1 MNLTRANIK
10 DLRKVTVK
18 IVCSNNNEGSGT
30 IVSVGENLYVLTAAH
45 VIEKNTKDGPFDK
58 EQIGV
63 SLMRNSQKFCLAVDE
78 VIYYN
83 NSEEG
88 DAAVLRVIK
97 TNGMPTSGLDRVR
110 LLITDIPGQ
119 AVLCGF
125 HRSETSLK
133 QYNVENRGD
142 KNWASTDI
150 QLQLQNLGP
159 KINFEG
165 TSGGGIFYQGTDN
178 LLYMAAYMSGVGRF
192 DGNNN
197 EFICMPSSNF
207 IPSGLLGS
215 IVDSREYTFIADIG
229 VARDVDSRQLLNL
242 LDKSDYNLNQTGYFI
257 ENDKT
262 KEIIDQLRDD
272 DTSTLLLTALSG
284 MGKSKLIYEAFKET
298 EREPNRYYTKFN
310 GNREKLMGE
319 LKQILKDN
327 LESDGIIIVDDCP
340 MELVTE
346 IISIRDQYNNL
357 FRLIFAHHDY
367 FNEELERINTFPVI
381 KLRPQDME
389 ESIGRYISEA
399 LHEDE
404 QNKYD
409 ISGIKQLAG
418 GYPQMAIELVKAY
431 NNNKIAGPEDVTHLM
446 PKLLNLTPNKEEEE
460 KKIWQTLSLC
470 LPFPYEDATHGGF
483 AYLLGNNH
491 VTPLNGME
499 YEERRSIAV
508 NIVKKYHPTLIDIQ
522 GKWLYVRPFP
532 LAVWLTAEW
541 FKYVCNSRIH
551 FKELIEDIKK
561 QPQIVQTAISEGFCK
576 HIQQMSGNKEA
587 FKMVGQL
594 VNADINDPFF
604 DEENLCSGLGS
615 ELFLA
620 MSTVN
625 PAAIATHLRKLFGY
639 KDIAWLRE
647 RVVGDVRRNIIWAL
661 ERLCF
666 ARESYH
672 DGVFMMARLAVAE
685 NEEIGN
691 NATAQ
696 LVQLFHIYLAGTEVN
711 LKDRLAT
718 LKGLI
723 DEGEAYMPLTIR
735 CFEAALRNGG
745 FVRIGGAEKFGF
757 ENRKDYT
764 PNTWDEI
771 FEYWYGCRDL
781 LLKWIDKNPEIVDL
795 LAAMAERNVYNWAC
809 AGRKEVFVPLLEKI
823 AERKNYDWDTGY
835 EALYQMVHTLS
846 IDGKVLGIAGL
857 MEKMRSQS
865 FKMQLNEA
873 RYMQHGQYWLKNK
886 EQIELSEKLYVPL
899 AAEFINKEIYANT
912 EEVKALLEDNE
923 YIPIEF
929 VKRLVTTATDEQLGM
944 LFDTVF
950 NVLATMPQDF
960 YSPFL
965 GNLSSCAKEKKPLLS
980 FLKRLRDN
988 GREYL
993 YVSLMASTEDD
1004 EISHF
1009 HQLFSEQESGVL
1021 TMDYL
1026 PTYLQHFRSNSSERY
1041 LLILKALKACF
1052 PDRPN
1057 DLIAYVKTERFM
1069 MRKDDQPET
1078 VDIVKEAM
1086 LKFQINNDTEHLL
1099 YGYSRLLV
1107 ETLQLWHDAE
1117 FAKQVNRKFI
1127 DMYNTQIVHL
1137 NTKGVFTELLQDYFD
1152 DVWPE
1157 FVNAFLGTD
1166 TFLFYFQVKDEL
1178 GSGFGF
1184 DKGPLFDIN
1193 EELIKQLCTENPES
1207 APARIASMVPCF
1219 EKESDENEKEQFN
1232 KWIIWLLDNFGE
1244 RKDVRDNI
1252 SSNLGSFSWSGDIS
1266 PYYERNIKCFEQLLN
1281 HQKQEVREWAQKC
1294 INYEKK
1300 LLDMEKA
1307 EEDFRKIRYGI

>member
-1 MNLTRANIK
+1 MNLTKANIK
-10 DLRKVTVK
+10 ALRKVTVK
-18 IVCSNNNEGSGT
+18 IECSNNNKGSGI

-45 VIEKNTKDGPFDK
+45 IIQKDTKDGPLDK
-58 EQIGV
+58 EQIGI
-63 SLMRNSQKFCLAVDE
+63 LLKRNSRTFHLTVEE
-78 VIYYN
+78 VVYYN
-83 NSEEG
+83 KPEED
-88 DAAVLRVIK
+88 DATVLRVIK
-97 TNGMPTSGLDRVR
+97 PNGMPTSGLDQVR
-110 LLITDIPGQ
+110 LLTTDISGQ
-119 AVLCGF
+119 AILCGF
-125 HRSETSLK
+125 HKDDTSLK
-133 QYNVENRGD
+133 IYDVVKRGE
-142 KNWASTDI
+142 KSWASTDI
-150 QLQLQNLGP
+150 QLQFQNLSP

-165 TSGGGIFYQGTDN
+165 TSGGGIFYQGTDDV
-178 LLYMAAYMSGVGRF
+178 LYMVAYMSEVGRF

-197 EFICMPSSNF
+197 EFICMPSSNY
-207 IPSGLLGS
+207 IPSGLLDS
-215 IVDSREYTFIADIG
+215 IVDSREYTFIADTG
-229 VARDVDSRQLLNL
+229 VAREVDSRQLLNL

-310 GNREKLMGE
+310 GNRDKLMGE

-327 LESDGIIIVDDCP
+327 PESDGIIIVDDCP

-346 IISIRDQYNNL
+346 IISIRDKYNNL

-367 FNEELERINTFPVI
+367 FNEELERITFPVI

-389 ESIGRYISEA
+389 ESIGHYISEA

-404 QNKYD
+404 QNKND
-409 ISGIKQLAG
+409 ILVIKQLAG

-431 NNNKIAGPEDVTHLM
+431 KNNKIAGPEDVTHLM

-470 LPFPYEDATHGGF
+470 LPLPYEDATHEGF

-508 NIVKKYHPTLIDIQ
+508 RIVTKYHPTLIDIQ

-551 FKELIEDIKK
+551 FNELIEDIKK
-561 QPQIVQTAISEGFCK
+561 QPPSIQTAISEGFCK

-594 VNADINDPFF
+594 VNANIDHPFF

-625 PAAIATHLRKLFGY
+625 PAAIATHLRRVLGY
-639 KDIAWLRE
+639 KDIDWLRE
-647 RVVGDVRRNIIWAL
+647 QVYGDVRRNIIWAL

-718 LKGLI
+718 LQGLI
-723 DEGEAYMPLTIR
+723 DERETYIPLTIR
-735 CFEAALRNGG
+735 CFEAALQNGG

-781 LLKWIDKNPEIVDL
+781 LLEWINKNPEIVNL
-795 LAAMAERNVYNWAC
+795 LAEMAERKVYNWARTV
-809 AGRKEVFVPLLEKI
+809 RKEVFVPLLEKI
-823 AERKNYDWDTGY
+823 AELKNYAWDTGY
-835 EALYQMVHTLS
+835 EALFQMVHTFG
-846 IDGKVLGIAGL
+846 IDAKSLGIAGL
-857 MEKMRSQS
+857 MEKMRNQS

-873 RYMQHGQYWLKNK
+873 RYIQHGQYRLKDK
-886 EQIELSEKLYVPL
+886 EQIELSEKLYAPL
-899 AAEFINKEIYANT
+899 AAEFIDKEIYANT
-912 EEVKALLEDNE
+912 EEVKALLEDNK

-929 VKRLVTTATDEQLGM
+929 VKRLVTTATDEQLGI
-944 LFDTVF
+944 LFDTIF
-950 NVLATMPQDF
+950 NVLATIPQDF
-960 YSPFL
+960 YSPFF

-980 FLKRLRDN
+980 FLKRLRDD
-988 GREYL
+988 GHEYL

-1004 EISHF
+1004 KISHF
-1009 HQLFSEQESGVL
+1009 YQLFSEQESGVL
-1021 TMDYL
+1021 TIDYL
-1026 PTYLQHFRSNSSERY
+1026 ATYLQYFRSNSSEHY
-1041 LLILKALKACF
+1041 LLILKALRDCF

-1057 DLIAYVKTERFM
+1057 DLIAYVISERFM
-1069 MRKDDQPET
+1069 MRKDDLDET
-1078 VDIVKEAM
+1078 VNIVKEAM
-1086 LKFQINNDTEHLL
+1086 LKFQINSNMGHLL
-1099 YGYSRLLV
+1099 YDYSRLLV

-1127 DMYNTQIVHL
+1127 DLYNTQMVHL
-1137 NTKGVFTELLQDYFD
+1137 NTEGVFTELLKDYFD

-1178 GSGFGF
+1178 GSGFSF

-1193 EELIKQLCTENPES
+1193 EELIKQLCIENPES
-1207 APARIASMVPCF
+1207 APARIALMVPCF
-1219 EKESDENEKEQFN
+1219 EKEDDGNEKEYFN

-1266 PYYERNIKCFEQLLN
+1266 PYYERNIKCFEQLLD

-1294 INYEKK
+1294 INNEKK
-1300 LLDMEKA
+1300 LLDMEKD
-1307 EEDFRKIRYGI
+1307 EEDFRKIRHGM

>member
-1 MNLTRANIK
+1 MNLTKANIK
-10 DLRKVTVK
+10 ALRKVTVK
-18 IVCSNNNEGSGT
+18 IECSNNSEGSGI
-30 IVSVGENLYVLTAAH
+30 IVSVGGNLYVLTAAH
-45 VIEKNTKDGPFDK
+45 VIEKGITDGPLDK
-58 EQIGV
+58 EQIGI
-63 SLMRNSQKFCLAVDE
+63 SLKRNSQTFRLTVDD
-78 VIYYN
+78 VVYYN
-83 NSEEG
+83 KPEG
-88 DAAVLRVIK
+88 DATVLRVIK
-97 TNGMPTSGLDRVR
+97 PNGMPTSELDRVR
-110 LLITDIPGQ
+110 LLTTNIPGQ

-125 HRSETSLK
+125 HKGDTSLK
-133 QYNVENRGD
+133 IYDVVKRGEES
-142 KNWASTDI
+142 WASTDI
-150 QLQLQNLGP
+150 QLQLQNLG

-165 TSGGGIFYQGTDN
+165 TSGGGIFYQDTDN
-178 LLYMAAYMSGVGRF
+178 VLYMAAYMSEVGRF

-207 IPSGLLGS
+207 IPSGLLDS
-215 IVDSREYTFIADIG
+215 IVDRRDYTFIADTG

-242 LDKSDYNLNQTGYFI
+242 LDRSGYELNQTGCFI

-272 DTSTLLLTALSG
+272 DASTLLLTALSG
-284 MGKSKLIYEAFKET
+284 MGKSKLIYEAFKGT
-298 EREPNRYYTKFN
+298 EREPNRYYAKFN

-319 LKQILKDN
+319 LKQILNDSP
-327 LESDGIIIVDDCP
+327 ESDGIIIVDDCP

-346 IISIRDQYNNL
+346 IISIRDQYNNQ
-357 FRLIFAHHDY
+357 FRLILAHHDY

-404 QNKYD
+404 QNKND
-409 ISGIKQLAG
+409 ISEIKQLAG
-418 GYPQMAIELVKAY
+418 GYPQMAIELVEAY
-431 NNNKIAGPEDVTHLM
+431 KNNNIAGPEAVTHLM

-470 LPFPYEDATHGGF
+470 LPFPYEDATHEGF
-483 AYLLGNNH
+483 AYLLRNNH

-499 YEERRSIAV
+499 YEERRSIAAR
-508 NIVKKYHPTLIDIQ
+508 IVTKYHPTLIDVQ

-541 FKYVCNSRIH
+541 FKYVCNSQIH
-551 FKELIEDIKK
+551 FNELIEDIKK
-561 QPQIVQTAISEGFCK
+561 QPQSVQTAISEGFCK

-594 VNADINDPFF
+594 VNADINNPFF

-625 PAAIATHLRKLFGY
+625 PAAIATHLRRVLGY
-639 KDIAWLRE
+639 KDIAWLGE
-647 RVVGDVRRNIIWAL
+647 RVDGDVRRNIVWAL

-685 NEEIGN
+685 NEEISN

-696 LVQLFHIYLAGTEVN
+696 LVQLFHICLAGTEVN
-711 LKDRLAT
+711 LKERLAT

-745 FVRIGGAEKFGF
+745 FVRVGGAEKFGF

-781 LLKWIDKNPEIVDL
+781 LLEWVDKNPEIVDL
-795 LAAMAERNVYNWAC
+795 LVAMVEKNVYNWTR

-835 EALYQMVHTLS
+835 EALFQMIHTFGV
-846 IDGKVLGIAGL
+846 DEKTLGIADL

-865 FKMQLNEA
+865 FKTQLNEA
-873 RYMQHGQYWLKNK
+873 RYIQHGQYRLGDK
-886 EQIELSEKLYVPL
+886 EQIELSEKLYAPL
-899 AAEFINKEIYANT
+899 ATEFIDKKIYANT

-929 VKRLVTTATDEQLGM
+929 VKRLATTASDEQLGM
-944 LFDTVF
+944 LFHTVS
-950 NVLATMPQDF
+950 NVLATMSKKL
-960 YSPFL
+960 YYPFL
-965 GNLSSCAKEKKPLLS
+965 GNLTSCSKDRKPLLP
-980 FLKRLRDN
+980 FLERLRDD
-988 GREYL
+988 GRENL
-993 YVSLMASTEDD
+993 YVSLMAGTEDC
-1004 EISHF
+1004 ELSHF
-1009 HQLFSEQESGVL
+1009 HQLFSEQENDVL
-1021 TMDYL
+1021 TIDFLPVYL
-1026 PTYLQHFRSNSSERY
+1026 RHFRSDAPERY
-1041 LLILKALKACF
+1041 LLILKALRDCF
-1052 PDRPN
+1052 PNRPN
-1057 DLIAYVKTERFM
+1057 DLICYVGIERFM
-1069 MRKDDQPET
+1069 MRKDDQPEA
-1078 VDIVKEAM
+1078 VAIVKDAM
-1086 LKFQINNDTEHLL
+1086 LRFQISDDTEHML
-1099 YGYSRLLV
+1099 YDYSRLLI
-1107 ETLQLWHDAE
+1107 ETLQLWSDSD

-1127 DMYNTQIVHL
+1127 DVYNTRMVHL
-1137 NTKGVFTELLQDYFD
+1137 NTQGVFTELLQHYFD

-1157 FVNAFLGTD
+1157 FVKAFLGTD

-1184 DKGPLFDIN
+1184 GKGPLFDN
-1193 EELIKQLCTENPES
+1193 EKLIKQLCIENPES
-1207 APARIASMVPCF
+1207 APVRIASMVPCF
-1219 EKESDENEKEQFN
+1219 ETDNDGNKPEQFS
-1232 KWIIWLLDNFGE
+1232 KWILWLLDNFGE
-1244 RKDVRDNI
+1244 QKAVRDGI
-1252 SSNLGSFSWSGDIS
+1252 SSNLGSFSWTGDIS
-1266 PYYERNIKCFEQLLN
+1266 PYYERNIQCFEQLLN
-1281 HQKQEVREWAQKC
+1281 HPKQEVREWAQNR
-1294 INYEKK
+1294 IDNERK
-1300 LLDMEKA
+1300 LLKIEKDNKA
-1307 EEDFRKIRYGI
+1307 FMKIRYGM